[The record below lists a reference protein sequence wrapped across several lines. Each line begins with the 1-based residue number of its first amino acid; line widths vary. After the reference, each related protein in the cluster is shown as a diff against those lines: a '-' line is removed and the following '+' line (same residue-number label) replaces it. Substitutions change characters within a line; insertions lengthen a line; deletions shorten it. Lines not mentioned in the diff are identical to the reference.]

1 MQYRHFVYIGAEEAL
16 LPPGQLRFHSD
27 LSTGNHRDPTRITP
41 EIPAGHPA
49 THPLPQSIGPAP
61 GNSGGMAEELLK
73 VRFWVA

>member
-41 EIPAGHPA
+41 QTQQHHPA
-49 THPLPQSIGPAP
+49 THPLPQSIGPTP
-61 GNSGGMAEELLK
+61 REQQGDG
-73 VRFWVA
+73 